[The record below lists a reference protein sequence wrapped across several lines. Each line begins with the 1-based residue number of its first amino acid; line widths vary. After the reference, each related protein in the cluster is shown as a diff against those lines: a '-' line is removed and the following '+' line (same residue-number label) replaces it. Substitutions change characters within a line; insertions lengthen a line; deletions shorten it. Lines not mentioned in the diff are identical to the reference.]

1 MARWVSYWQKENGP
15 ESEAQTRAFFSQ
27 LGQRPNLKDW
37 HLRQAVNSVEL
48 WIQKIEPLEWARNFD
63 WEALKDEARLLE
75 SDHRTVMRDNDR
87 LQSSTAPSDPA
98 KDFMPAEGE
107 AIAIDELLNEFRE
120 EVRLNQLAVSTEQ
133 SYLNWIKRF
142 SRFRMRRLNQGLR
155 EFDETAAAQYLEF
168 LALERKVAPGTQK
181 QALNAINF
189 LAKKVHRIE
198 EFELT
203 YTPAVSKNRRP
214 PTVLS
219 KQEVRSITSSLS
231 DPWKLACELKYGSGL
246 RQSEALRLRV
256 KDIDFHQGTIQ
267 IHDAKGGK
275 HRVVPLPEKLESR
288 LNRHLELE
296 RDKHAHALA
305 AGEGEAHLTES
316 LRRKY
321 PNAAKKW
328 PWQWVF
334 PASRLCAHPRSS
346 RIARYHLHEKSLQRQ
361 FSRAV

>member
-1 MARWVSYWQKENGP
+1 MNTPVTTRGAKAPSEWTRYLALLQDDPHFKPNALPHMARWVSYWQKENGP
-15 ESEAQTRAFFSQ
+15 KSEAQTRAFFSQ
-27 LGQRPNLKDW
+27 LGQRPNLKEW
-37 HLRQAVNSVEL
+37 HFRQAVTSVEL

-203 YTPAVSKNRRP
+203 YTPAVSKNRSP

-231 DPWKLACELKYGSGL
+231 DPWKLACELMYGSGL

-288 LNRHLELE
+288 LSTATLNSSGTSMLMRSLPA
-296 RDKHAHALA
+296 KAK
-305 AGEGEAHLTES
+305 LT
-316 LRRKY
+316 
-321 PNAAKKW
+321 
-328 PWQWVF
+328 
-334 PASRLCAHPRSS
+334 
-346 RIARYHLHEKSLQRQ
+346 
-361 FSRAV
+361 